1 MELWL
6 LATVVSA
13 SCHPE
18 AVQQYCGFVN
28 HLWHSAAYQVVSVDA
43 ATAIWFTANDVN
55 KYLYF

>member
-18 AVQQYCGFVN
+18 AVQQNCGFLH
-28 HLWHSAAYQVVSVDA
+28 HLWHSVAYQMVSVD
-43 ATAIWFTANDVN
+43 TLQLSLQQMVL
-55 KYLYF
+55 LYF